1 MPTYQFEAMD
11 STGQEIKDVIDAPS
25 EEEAQA
31 TIRQMGY
38 FVTKI
43 SAKKAGA
50 AKTTAGGK
58 KRRGMA
64 IGGASTKHLSLFT
77 KQLSILQDAGLPIL
91 RSLRILELQQ
101 KPGRLKNALGDVGDE
116 IESGAT
122 LSEAMAKSP
131 KVFNRLYINMIK
143 AGEAGGALE
152 VILRRL
158 SEFLERSESLKRKVK
173 GAMIYPVVVVLVAVG
188 ILTFIML
195 RIVPVFQKM
204 FEEFGLKLPA
214 PTVLLIN
221 ISKWVVEYGWYM
233 MPLIPVVLWLFVKLL
248 RKFKHGRMGWDMF
261 VLKWPIMGMLIEKN
275 TMARTTRTLG
285 TLVASGVPILE
296 GLNITRETAGNA
308 LFERMYQKVTDAI
321 REGETIAKPM
331 GANAKPGFHP
341 VAAFLWVLTGAFVPL
356 TILIL
361 AATSPQLMQTIGGP
375 MVLVGVAAGCGVLG
389 TLWYLLTM
397 QHRVADDL
405 VVNMVDVG
413 EETGELDTMLY
424 KVADVFDEEV
434 TTLTDGLMK
443 LIEPLL
449 ICFLGGA
456 VGFIVISLFL
466 PLIALIEGLSK

>member
-11 STGQEIKDVIDAPS
+11 ATGQEIKDVIDAQT

-43 SAKKAGA
+43 SVKKGAGA
-50 AKTTAGGK
+50 KTGVSGSKK
-58 KRRGMA
+58 KRGMSF
-64 IGGASTKHLSLFT
+64 GGTSSKKLSLFT

-91 RSLRILELQQ
+91 RSLRILETQQ
-101 KPGRLKNALGDVGDE
+101 KPGRLRNALMDVGDE

-131 KVFNRLYINMIK
+131 KVFSRLYINMIK

-173 GAMIYPVVVVLVAVG
+173 GAMIYPIVVVLVAVG

-204 FEEFGLKLPA
+204 FEEFGLELP
-214 PTVLLIN
+214 PMTKLLITFSN
-221 ISKWVVEYGWYM
+221 WVVKYGWFSI
-233 MPLIPVVLWLFVKLL
+233 PLIPIIVILFIKLL

-261 VLKWPIMGMLIEKN
+261 VLKWPIIGNLVEKN

-308 LFERMYQKVTDAI
+308 LFERMYGKVTEAI
-321 REGETIAKPM
+321 REGETIARPM
-331 GANAKPGFHP
+331 ANNARPGFHP
-341 VAAFLWVLTGAFVPL
+341 VALFLWFMTGAFVPL
-356 TILIL
+356 LLI
-361 AATSPQLMQTIGGP
+361 AMPGMIKEIGLTPLLGALFGGG
-375 MVLVGVAAGCGVLG
+375 LVGCAF
-389 TLWYLLTM
+389 YLLKM
-397 QHRVADDL
+397 NSRVVDEL

-434 TTLTDGLMK
+434 STLTDGLMK

-449 ICFLGGA
+449 ILFLGGA
-456 VGFIVISLFL
+456 VGFIVIALFL
-466 PLIALIEGLSK
+466 PLISLIQGLS